1 MDFSDL
7 SKRLTRT
14 ISKTNKQTEGIYFT
28 SPNTIKH
35 NMDILKKY
43 LKKADTILEPSC
55 GSGEYFP
62 QLREMFPTAII
73 TGIEKNNTI
82 YDDVKEFENE
92 NIKIHNT
99 DYLTYESPHKYN
111 LIIGNPPYFVMKKTQ
126 VDEEY
131 HEYFDGRPNIFILFI
146 IKSLGLLEKD
156 GILSFVLPYNFLNSL
171 YYDNTRSYIKRDF
184 KILDI
189 VECMED
195 EFIDTKQKTVIL
207 LIQNKSGAKNDKFV
221 LDINGN
227 TILGTKDN
235 IKKMRTLYKNSDTLN
250 NLGFNVNV
258 GPITW
263 NQVKDELTRDDTKT
277 QLIYSSDI
285 QNNEFKPKM
294 YSNPM
299 KKNYIEREGRTS
311 PVLVINRGYGKGKYK
326 FDYCIIDG
334 KKEYL
339 IENHLMCIRSK
350 VTVENDILID
360 KYNKIVESLKNK
372 KTLEF
377 IDLYFRNNAIN
388 TTELNY
394 MVPIYGFK

>member
-1 MDFSDL
+1 
-7 SKRLTRT
+7 
-14 ISKTNKQTEGIYFT
+14 
-28 SPNTIKH
+28 
-35 NMDILKKY
+35 MDILKKY

-171 YYDNTRSYIKRDF
+171 YYDNTRSYIKDEF

-189 VECMED
+189 IECMED

-221 LDINGN
+221 LDMNGN